1 MKHMFL
7 PTGEAVMQLLRLHK
21 CEAIQPVFCFFLA
34 HSSFFMHRR
43 TFTVGGGELQFPDF
57 NNKRDIR
64 HLRK

>member
-1 MKHMFL
+1 MFL

-21 CEAIQPVFCFFLA
+21 CEAIQPVFCFF
-34 HSSFFMHRR
+34 FG
-43 TFTVGGGELQFPDF
+43 TFLFLYAQENIYCGGGELQFPDF